1 MQSHLSRQNAP
12 LLWRQTTKRISGPV
26 SLHVFHDVGRTG
38 NTLYLMG
45 DFHESLANSCAACT
59 LPDCE
64 SVVKM
69 IADFMARETGLQI
82 DFYQEIPFKDK
93 TQTFAQIKKHTED
106 VRGYLDGEDTF
117 RDVYLQFRDS
127 FYKRSGPSHVRFHYA
142 DIRDEQNVF
151 SLTNFTMLL
160 MDCVASLFDT
170 TTKSDTFDK
179 ACKFMLLIMYFLDHL
194 SDRDKY
200 RRFMQI
206 YLYDD
211 NYYNNVNKLFNSSLA
226 KFVNKILRRP
236 SAFDELFHKDTQ
248 TSLPGHPNIH
258 RVRKQML
265 KLPLKQQAAIQLFF
279 DDSLEAMLSRHA
291 DFNEVVRRFQR
302 LLPGSVFAQGP
313 TACKA
318 WIAQLHTL
326 DKDMILKLA
335 ESLSFLFLHSCV
347 LLMDT
352 YLMARMLHY
361 TNAEKPMDVGI
372 IFAGNFHVEN
382 YLTFLTKYMHLKPD
396 DSIPVHLLGK
406 QGPNRCLAVSRG
418 IAA

>member
-1 MQSHLSRQNAP
+1 MPQHTPS
-12 LLWRQTTKRISGPV
+12 LWRQTTKKISGPV
-26 SLHVFHDVGRTG
+26 SLHVFHDVGRPG

-45 DFHESLANSCAACT
+45 DFHESLANSCTACT

-82 DFYQEIPFKDK
+82 DFFQEIPFKDK
-93 TQTFAQIKKHTED
+93 KQTFAQIRKHTED
-106 VRGYLDGEDTF
+106 IRGYLDGKDTF

-160 MDCVASLFDT
+160 MDCVAALFEEQSN
-170 TTKSDTFDK
+170 SDQFVRS
-179 ACKFMLLIMYFLDHL
+179 CRFMLLISYFLNHLADH
-194 SDRDKY
+194 SKY

-206 YLYDD
+206 YLYNDE
-211 NYYNNVNKLFNSSLA
+211 YYHSVDKLFNTSLA
-226 KFVNKILRRP
+226 KFVNRILHRP

-248 TSLPGHPNIH
+248 TSLPGHNNIH

-265 KLPLKQQAAIQLFF
+265 KLPLKQQAAVQLFF
-279 DDSLEAMLSRHA
+279 DDSLEAMMSRHA
-291 DFNEVVRRFQR
+291 DYDEVVKRFQH
-302 LLPGSVFAQGP
+302 LLPASVFAQGP
-313 TACKA
+313 TVSKTY
-318 WIAQLHTL
+318 IAQLHTL

-352 YLMARMLHY
+352 YLMARMLY
-361 TNAEKPMDVGI
+361 STSSEKPMDVGI
-372 IFAGNFHVEN
+372 IFAGNFHIEN

-396 DSIPVHLLGK
+396 NSVPVHLLGK
-406 QGPNRCLAVSRG
+406 QGPNRCLHVSREFHPD
-418 IAA
+418 